1 MDKGQRGVA
10 LISVLLVMSLALLL
24 TGAMLRSHRLL
35 IATTA
40 QQIHQVHLRHLSL
53 AGERWAR
60 EQLGPGAS
68 DEEEGKRLR
77 THLGQAWARERVPFE
92 VERGE
97 IRVRIVDLAGRFNLG
112 TVFRDGKVDPIT
124 QGRWTR
130 LLEQLDIP
138 PFAMPEVA
146 TGGLDNF
153 SQLRLLAGVDG
164 RALALLRPWVSV
176 LPSGASL
183 NVNTAPAQ
191 VLASLE
197 GLSLARATQLVS
209 QRPPEGYA
217 SAQEFSQSPALA
229 GLDISSHGL
238 GVDSRWFRVSV
249 DAELGGQR
257 MRLISDFERNAK
269 DQRLRLVQR
278 QFLAPNSSEF
288 SL

>member
-1 MDKGQRGVA
+1 MGQGQRGVA

-40 QQIHQVHLRHLSL
+40 QQIHQVHLRQLSL

-60 EQLGPGAS
+60 EQLGQGPS
-68 DEEEGKRLR
+68 DEDSKRPR
-77 THLGQAWARERVPFE
+77 THLGQAWAREGLALDVDGGE
-92 VERGE
+92 VQ
-97 IRVRIVDLAGRFNLG
+97 VRIVDLAGRFNLG
-112 TVFRDGKVDPIT
+112 TVFRGGKVDPIT
-124 QGRWTR
+124 LGRWTR

-138 PFAMPEVA
+138 PFDMPEQA

-176 LPSGASL
+176 LPTAASL

-191 VLASLE
+191 VLASLQ
-197 GLSLARATQLVS
+197 GVSLARATQLVS
-209 QRPPEGYA
+209 QRPAEGYA
-217 SAQEFSQSPALA
+217 SVQEFSQSQALA
-229 GLDISSHGL
+229 GLDIGSHGL

-257 MRLISDFERNAK
+257 MRLISDFERNDK
-269 DQRLRLVQR
+269 DHRLRLLQR

-288 SL
+288 PL

>member
-1 MDKGQRGVA
+1 MGQGQRGVA

-40 QQIHQVHLRHLSL
+40 QQIHQVHLRQLSL

-60 EQLGPGAS
+60 EQLGQGAS
-68 DEEEGKRLR
+68 DEDSKRLR
-77 THLGQAWARERVPFE
+77 THLGQAWAREEMPLDVDGGE
-92 VERGE
+92 VQ
-97 IRVRIVDLAGRFNLG
+97 VRIVDLAGRFNLG
-112 TVFRDGKVDPIT
+112 TVFRGGKVDPIT
-124 QGRWTR
+124 LGRWTR

-138 PFAMPEVA
+138 PFAMPEQA

-164 RALALLRPWVSV
+164 RALARLRSWVSV
-176 LPSGASL
+176 LPTAASL

-191 VLASLE
+191 VLASLQ
-197 GLSLARATQLVS
+197 GVSLARATQLVN
-209 QRPPEGYA
+209 QRPAEGYA
-217 SAQEFSQSPALA
+217 SVQEFSQSQALA
-229 GLDISSHGL
+229 GLDIGSHGL

-269 DQRLRLVQR
+269 DYRLRLLQR
-278 QFLAPNSSEF
+278 QFLAPNSSES